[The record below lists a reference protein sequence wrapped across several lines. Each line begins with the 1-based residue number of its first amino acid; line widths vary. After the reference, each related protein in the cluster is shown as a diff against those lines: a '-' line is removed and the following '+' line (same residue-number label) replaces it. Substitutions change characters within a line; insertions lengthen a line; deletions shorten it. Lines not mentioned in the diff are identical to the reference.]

1 MAEKTAQEY
10 QAEIDRLKKELE
22 QVKTAAAMPI
32 TGTLA
37 VGGRT
42 ASHTVFGIEEMLLQV
57 NADDTVGGFGSEWQR
72 DILPL
77 WSSVC

>member
-1 MAEKTAQEY
+1 
-10 QAEIDRLKKELE
+10 
-22 QVKTAAAMPI
+22 MPI

-57 NADDTVGGFGSEWQR
+57 NADDTVGYVNSQMAKLLEMPDR
-72 DILPL
+72 N
-77 WSSVC
+77 